1 MFKKGLILLI
11 LASAVFAQSNPPAI
25 RSDSVGIYFNMSIQA
40 YSEQQYDRYLEY
52 TQKLIQVYPDDF
64 TLQYNLAS
72 AYALNKDTVN
82 AIKILNSLVDKG
94 LGLVAEDDPDFAD
107 LKNTPEF
114 RALVKKIEKVK
125 KPVKSSKKAFTIA
138 EKDLIPRGITYDSQT
153 KNLYISSLY
162 KSKIVQIDRNG
173 KISDFVPERQDGLGP
188 VTAIQADPQRR
199 ILWALSSFG
208 IPNEKTPRELAGTA
222 SVYKYN
228 LNDGK
233 LLKKYNLPRPNR
245 HFLTDLTVD
254 RAGNLY
260 IADSGQRT
268 IFRLDAQKDT
278 LEKFLELYKYPQ
290 LASLTIT
297 PDDKHLFVTYGGG
310 ILNIDVAT
318 GKITPLTSP
327 DHILLVGCD
336 GLNFYN
342 NSLIAIQTFLN
353 RIVRFE
359 LSPDFSSVTDYKI
372 IESNNPDFNIPSG
385 GAIDGKYF
393 YYVANSQINSLDR
406 SGNVMTPE
414 QLKDILIFKAKL

>member
-1 MFKKGLILLI
+1 MFKKGLVLLV
-11 LASAVFAQSNPPAI
+11 LVSAVFAQSNPPSI
-25 RSDSVGIYFNMSIQA
+25 RPDSVGIYFNMSIQA

-52 TQKLIQVYPDDF
+52 TQKILQVYPDDF

-72 AYALNKDTVN
+72 AYALNKDTIN
-82 AIKILNSLVDKG
+82 AIKTLNSLVDKG

-125 KPVKSSKKAFTIA
+125 KPVKSSKKAFTVT
-138 EKDLIPRGITYDSQT
+138 EKDLFPRGISYDPAA
-153 KNLYISSLY
+153 NNIYLSSLY
-162 KSKIVQIDRNG
+162 KSKIVRIDRNG
-173 KISDFVPERQDGLGP
+173 KVTDFTPEGQDGLGP
-188 VTAIQADPQRR
+188 VTAIWVDPQRR

-222 SVYKYN
+222 AVYKYN
-228 LNDGK
+228 LDKGQLIK
-233 LLKKYNLPRPNR
+233 RYDLPRPHR
-245 HFLTDLTVD
+245 HFLTNLVD
-254 RAGNLY
+254 DRDGNLY
-260 IADSGQRT
+260 VADSGWRT

-290 LASLTIT
+290 LTGLTIT
-297 PDDKHLFVTYGGG
+297 PDGKNLFVSYASG
-310 ILNIDVAT
+310 ILNIEVAN

-327 DHILLVGCD
+327 EHILLVGCD
-336 GLNFYN
+336 GLYFHN

-359 LSPDFSSVTDYKI
+359 LSPDFSRVTNYKI

-393 YYVANSQINSLDR
+393 YYVANSQINILDR
-406 SGNVMTPE
+406 SGKVMTPE

>member
-25 RSDSVGIYFNMSIQA
+25 RPDSVGIYFNMSIQA
-40 YSEQQYDRYLEY
+40 YSEKQYDRYLEY

-125 KPVKSSKKAFTIA
+125 KPVKSSKKAFTVA

-233 LLKKYNLPRPNR
+233 LLKKY
-245 HFLTDLTVD
+245 
-254 RAGNLY
+254 
-260 IADSGQRT
+260 
-268 IFRLDAQKDT
+268 
-278 LEKFLELYKYPQ
+278 
-290 LASLTIT
+290 
-297 PDDKHLFVTYGGG
+297 
-310 ILNIDVAT
+310 
-318 GKITPLTSP
+318 
-327 DHILLVGCD
+327 
-336 GLNFYN
+336 
-342 NSLIAIQTFLN
+342 
-353 RIVRFE
+353 
-359 LSPDFSSVTDYKI
+359 
-372 IESNNPDFNIPSG
+372 
-385 GAIDGKYF
+385 
-393 YYVANSQINSLDR
+393 
-406 SGNVMTPE
+406 
-414 QLKDILIFKAKL
+414 